1 MFLLECQVM
10 PYAWGSRTAI
20 AELRGLPAADGP
32 EAELWMGAHPLAP
45 SRAVTPEGE
54 RCLTE
59 IIDEDPRAHLGAD
72 HASRFGSRLPFLMKV
87 LAADEPLSLQA
98 HPSREQ
104 ARAGFAREEAA
115 SIPIGAPHRSYKD
128 ENHKPELLCALGP
141 FEALSGFRDVREAR
155 AILRA
160 LGVEALEPLRLMMD
174 GASLRDG
181 FAELLRLDAS
191 VRVPL
196 VRAVAER
203 ARELGGRGGPHA
215 RAYHWASELAVKY
228 PGDAGVIS
236 SLLLRHV
243 ELRAGEAIFLPAGNL
258 HAYLRGVGIEIMASS
273 DNVLRGGLT
282 PKHVDVEELLAV
294 LDFDAKPPSLITP
307 QPASPAL
314 FVYPTA
320 APDFELSRI
329 EVAPPFSAALEVAG
343 AEILFAARG
352 AVTLR
357 AGSRS
362 LALQAGATAFVPA
375 STAAYSLEGAGT
387 VFRATAGR

>member
-1 MFLLECQVM
+1 M

-20 AELRGLPAADGP
+20 AELRGLPAAERP

-45 SRAVTPEGE
+45 SRAVTFEGE
-54 RCLTE
+54 RSLTE
-59 IIDEDPRAHLGAD
+59 IIADDPHAHLGAQQ
-72 HASRFGSRLPFLMKV
+72 ASRFGGRLSFLMKV

-115 SIPIGAPHRSYKD
+115 KVPIGAANRSYKD

-141 FEALSGFRDVREAR
+141 FEALSGFRDAEEAR
-155 AILRA
+155 TILRA
-160 LGVEALEPLRLMMD
+160 LDVASLAPLRLSAD
-174 GASLRDG
+174 GAPLRDG
-181 FAELLRLDAS
+181 FAELLRLDAA

-196 VRAVAER
+196 VQAVAAR
-203 ARELGGRGGPHA
+203 AKELAGRGGPHA
-215 RAYHWASELAVKY
+215 RAYHWAAELAVKY
-228 PGDAGVIS
+228 PGDAGVVS

-243 ELRAGEAIFLPAGNL
+243 ELAAGEAIFLPAGNL

-282 PKHVDVEELLAV
+282 PKHVDVEELLSV
-294 LDFDAKPPSLITP
+294 LDFDAKPPVLVTARS
-307 QPASPAL
+307 SSEGV
-314 FVYPTA
+314 FVYPTP

-329 EVAPPFSAALEVAG
+329 EIPPSSVSVDVSG
-343 AEILFAARG
+343 AEILFCAWG

-357 AGSRS
+357 AGKRS
-362 LALQAGATAFVPA
+362 LALRAGATAFVPA
-375 STAAYSLEGAGT
+375 STAAYVLEGTGT